1 MKKLFF
7 FSCTFFISL
16 FASAQNFGHLTIFSE
31 DGDKFTLILNGETI
45 NESPQ
50 TNLRVEE
57 LNQPYYNA
65 RIRFEDGTKAE
76 LSKTIQITD
85 VDDSYKDVTY
95 KIKRDKNNSKKMKL
109 SYFSETEV
117 RPDFIPPSNVKVIHY
132 GQPQVVTQSTTIIN
146 NNAPTI
152 NTNMS
157 VQGMGVGINVNIS
170 EPMITETLT
179 HSTTTTTNYQ
189 SSEFSE
195 STADC
200 SRNRGMKPADFTS
213 ALNSL
218 KQQKFEDSQLKL
230 AKQIAGANCLSSDQI
245 REICKTFKFEE
256 SKLDFAKFAYGRCI
270 DPTSYYKI
278 NDVFTYSTSSDELSD
293 FVTGH

>member
-1 MKKLFF
+1 MNKLFF
-7 FSCTFFISL
+7 FACTFIMALS
-16 FASAQNFGHLTIFSE
+16 ASAQNYGHLTIFSE

-45 NESPQ
+45 NDAPQ

-65 RIRFEDGTKAE
+65 RIVFADANKTE

-85 VDDSYKDVTY
+85 VDDIYKDVTY

-109 SYFSETEV
+109 SYFSETAV

-152 NTNMS
+152 NTNMN

-170 EPMITETLT
+170 EPAMVET
-179 HSTTTTTNYQ
+179 HTTTTTTTTSGGY
-189 SSEFSE
+189 ETVE

-200 SRNRGMKPADFTS
+200 SRNRGMKPTDFNGAIS
-213 ALNSL
+213 SLN
-218 KQQKFEDSQLKL
+218 QQKFEDSKLKM
-230 AKQIAGANCLSSDQI
+230 AKQIAGSNCLSSEQI
-245 REICKTFKFEE
+245 KQVCKTFTFEE
-256 SKLDFAKFAYGRCI
+256 SKLDFAKFAYSRCI
-270 DPTSYYKI
+270 DPQSYYKI
-278 NDVFTYSTSSDELSD
+278 NDIFTYSSSTDELTD
-293 FVTGH
+293 FVSGH